1 MIAGTRK
8 ERGRVRSLALSGTCA
23 AVVAMAASLAVAA
36 SGSRPAEEPRV
47 IAITA
52 KRFEFS
58 PREITLKVGETV
70 KLQLTT
76 EDVTHGLFAKP
87 LGIDEVIV
95 PGQTTEV
102 VLTAKAPGHYTT
114 ICDHF
119 CGAGHGGMKM
129 TIVVEPEQSAT
140 TSP

>member
-1 MIAGTRK
+1 MRP
-8 ERGRVRSLALSGTCA
+8 LALSGMGA
-23 AVVAMAASLAVAA
+23 ALVALASLVLAGRGVRAA
-36 SGSRPAEEPRV
+36 EPRV
-47 IAITA
+47 IAVTA

-76 EDVTHGLFAKP
+76 EDVTHGFFAKP

-95 PGQTTEV
+95 PGKTTEV
-102 VLTAKAPGHYTT
+102 VVTPKAAGRYTT

-119 CGAGHGGMKM
+119 CGAGHGGMRM
-129 TIVVEPEQSAT
+129 TIVVEPEQ
-140 TSP
+140 

>member
-1 MIAGTRK
+1 
-8 ERGRVRSLALSGTCA
+8 
-23 AVVAMAASLAVAA
+23 MAASLAVAA
-36 SGSRPAEEPRV
+36 GGSRPAEEPRV
-47 IAITA
+47 IAIAA

-70 KLQLTT
+70 KLRLTT
-76 EDVTHGLFAKP
+76 GDVTHGFFAKP

-102 VLTAKAPGHYTT
+102 MLTAKAPGRYTT

-129 TIVVEPEQSAT
+129 TIVVTPEG
-140 TSP
+140 

>member
-1 MIAGTRK
+1 M
-8 ERGRVRSLALSGTCA
+8 RSLAVLGMG
-23 AVVAMAASLAVAA
+23 VALVALVA
-36 SGSRPAEEPRV
+36 GLGLDGSRVRAAEEPRV

-58 PREITLKVGETV
+58 PREITLKAGETV

-76 EDVTHGLFAKP
+76 EDVTHGFFAKP
-87 LGIDEVIV
+87 LGIDEVIE
-95 PGQTTEV
+95 PGKTTEV
-102 VLTAKAPGHYTT
+102 VVTPQAPGRYTT

-129 TIVVEPEQSAT
+129 MIVVEPERSAAAGQ
-140 TSP
+140 

>member
-1 MIAGTRK
+1 MRQAKLYGT
-8 ERGRVRSLALSGTCA
+8 A
-23 AVVAMAASLAVAA
+23 AAILVLAASLDLVGSGVRAA
-36 SGSRPAEEPRV
+36 DEPKV

-58 PREITLKVGETV
+58 PKEITLKLGETV
-70 KLQLTT
+70 KLQLTS
-76 EDVTHGLFAKP
+76 EDVTHGFFAKP

-95 PGQTTEV
+95 PGKTTEV
-102 VLTAKAPGHYTT
+102 VLTPQAAGRYTT

-129 TIVVEPEQSAT
+129 TIVVEEQAAGGAAGK
-140 TSP
+140 

>member
-1 MIAGTRK
+1 M
-8 ERGRVRSLALSGTCA
+8 
-23 AVVAMAASLAVAA
+23 SLAVAGGDA
-36 SGSRPAEEPRV
+36 GAAAEPRV
-47 IAITA
+47 IAIAA

-58 PREITLKVGETV
+58 PKEITLKLGESV

-76 EDVTHGLFAKP
+76 EDVTHGFFAKP

-95 PGQTTEV
+95 PGLTTEV
-102 VLTAKAPGHYTT
+102 ILTPKAPGRYTT

-129 TIVVEPEQSAT
+129 TIVVEPR
-140 TSP
+140 